1 MDPFTDFPT
10 TLSTPAR
17 DAAVIAPSDS
27 VDLTVVPRAIYVG
40 VTGALAAVMAGG
52 QTVTLQNVAAGSLLP
67 IRVARINATGTTA
80 SGLVALW

>member
-17 DAAVIAPSDS
+17 DAGLITPSDS
-27 VDLTVVPRAIYVG
+27 IDLTVVPRAIYVG
-40 VTGALAAVMAGG
+40 VTGSVAAVMVGG

-67 IRVARINATGTTA
+67 IRVGRINATGTTA
-80 SGLVALW
+80 SGLVAFW

>member
-17 DAAVIAPSDS
+17 DAAAITPSDS

-40 VTGALAAVMAGG
+40 VTGSVAAVMAGG
-52 QTVTLQNVAAGSLLP
+52 QTVMLQNVAAGSLLP
-67 IRVARINATGTTA
+67 IRVGRINATGTTA

>member
-17 DAAVIAPSDS
+17 DGAAVTPSDS
-27 VDLTVVPRAIYVG
+27 SDLSVVPRAIYVG
-40 VTGALAAVMAGG
+40 VAGSIAAIMAGG
-52 QTVTLQNVAAGSLLP
+52 QSVTLQNVAAGSLLP
-67 IRVARINATGTTA
+67 IRVARISATGTTA